1 VKTPRL
7 REWREAMGETQATL
21 GERSGVA
28 EHTIS
33 RIEHGASLRPT
44 TARKLADALGVAVAD
59 LMERPPVPL
68 GDAPQGTGQPERKG
82 PDQDVWGDEE
92 DRPKHSIPKS
102 AGQHYQVE
110 NQDSLSVD
118 DPTRVTIR
126 KTSFFELMR
135 ELKANRLTEEEA
147 WQRLREHGDER
158 SAS

>member
-59 LMERPPVPL
+59 LMERPPIPL
-68 GDAPQGTGQPERKG
+68 DEAPQ
-82 PDQDVWGDEE
+82 EE
-92 DRPKHSIPKS
+92 GRPRYKRTLRDSI
-102 AGQHYQVE
+102 
-110 NQDSLSVD
+110 LVD
-118 DPTRVTIR
+118 DNVKRNLEPQFNALINA
-126 KTSFFELMR
+126 
-135 ELKANRLTEEEA
+135 LKASGLSEKATELE
-147 WQRLREHGDER
+147 RMRDEVL
-158 SAS
+158 AA